1 MKITETKDK
10 KTINTLLDHL
20 QEYNKEKTKDI
31 AILKAMGATQKSLLK
46 VFLAKGLIIG
56 VAGIV
61 AGGLAGGLICLLLAQ
76 YQFIE
81 LPGDVYFLT
90 TLPVQVHPFD
100 MVVIALGTLVI
111 CLAASYIPAR
121 QAARM
126 RPVDGIRYC

>member
-1 MKITETKDK
+1 MMV
-10 KTINTLLDHL
+10 
-20 QEYNKEKTKDI
+20 KEKTKDI
-31 AILKAMGATQKSLLK
+31 AILKAMGAPQKSLLK
-46 VFLAKGLIIG
+46 VFLAKGIIIG

-61 AGGLAGGLICLLLAQ
+61 AGGIAGALVCLLLAQ

-90 TLPVQVHPFD
+90 TLPVQIQPYD
-100 MVVIALGTLVI
+100 MAVIALGTLVI

-126 RPVDGIRYC
+126 RPVDGIRYS